1 MSKAEYNYRVEN
13 MGLWEPWHI
22 SKSFVYK
29 KNRDKCLA
37 KMDKTDVTNYFG
49 MLWIGID
56 IKHGEVGDE
65 TWAEIQNYKEPWA
78 DSDEKAFESNLTI
91 KNNTITF
98 TMPYLLEN
106 KTT

>member
-1 MSKAEYNYRVEN
+1 
-13 MGLWEPWHI
+13 
-22 SKSFVYK
+22 
-29 KNRDKCLA
+29 
-37 KMDKTDVTNYFG
+37 MDKTDVTNYFG

-56 IKHGEVGDE
+56 IKHGEIGDK
-65 TWAEIQNYKEPWA
+65 TWVEIQNYKEPWV
-78 DSDEKAFESNLTI
+78 DSDEKAFESTLKI